1 MTNEFVSTAP
11 CGDVES
17 ISIITRKKS
26 KVKINKGDGRMKKD
40 GELSLEQ
47 LRQKLHISK
56 RKAAWMLQ
64 NGVIPCRIVDTPT
77 HLRYYVKEEDLRA
90 YMKHSITESKKE
102 FTRGQFSSRNKD
114 APETDEA
121 SGDEISVYSY
131 LSKKDRNKFER
142 MLEKRLA
149 IYPDAMTVKRVV
161 DIIGYSDKTIRWHIN
176 KGRIFT
182 ILQDRKFLVS
192 KYSLIKFLAS
202 DKGFAMQ
209 PKSEWHEKAIRWFI
223 KEMYKG

>member
-1 MTNEFVSTAP
+1 
-11 CGDVES
+11 
-17 ISIITRKKS
+17 
-26 KVKINKGDGRMKKD
+26 MKKN

-90 YMKHSITESKKE
+90 YMKQSVTESKKE
-102 FTRGQFSSRNKD
+102 FIRGQFSSRNKEY
-114 APETDEA
+114 PEANEA
-121 SGDEISVYSY
+121 SGAEISVFAY
-131 LSKKDRNKFER
+131 LSRKDRNKFER
-142 MLEKRLA
+142 ILEKRLA
-149 IYPDAMTVKRVV
+149 IYPDVMDIKRIVS
-161 DIIGYSDKTIRWHIN
+161 IIGYTDRTIRWHIG
-176 KGRIFT
+176 KGRIFA
-182 ILQDRKFLVS
+182 IIQDRKYLVS

-223 KEMYKG
+223 EELLH

>member
-1 MTNEFVSTAP
+1 
-11 CGDVES
+11 
-17 ISIITRKKS
+17 
-26 KVKINKGDGRMKKD
+26 MKKN

-77 HLRYYVKEEDLRA
+77 HLRYYVKEEDLRE
-90 YMKHSITESKKE
+90 YMSRSITESKKE

-121 SGDEISVYSY
+121 SGDGISVFAF
-131 LSKKDRNKFER
+131 LSRKDRNKFAK

-182 ILQDRKFLVS
+182 ILQDNKFLVS
-192 KYSLIKFLAS
+192 KFSLIKFLAS

-209 PKSEWHEKAIRWFI
+209 PKSEWHEKAIRWFV
-223 KEMYKG
+223 KEMNK

>member
-1 MTNEFVSTAP
+1 
-11 CGDVES
+11 
-17 ISIITRKKS
+17 
-26 KVKINKGDGRMKKD
+26 MKKN

-77 HLRYYVKEEDLRA
+77 HLRYYVKEEDLRE
-90 YMKHSITESKKE
+90 YMRRSITESKKE

-114 APETDEA
+114 APEANEA
-121 SGDEISVYSY
+121 SGAEISVFAY
-131 LSKKDRNKFER
+131 LSRKDRNKFER
-142 MLEKRLA
+142 ILEKRLA

-182 ILQDRKFLVS
+182 ILQDNKFLVS
-192 KYSLIKFLAS
+192 KFSLIKFLAS

-209 PKSEWHEKAIRWFI
+209 PKSEWHEKAIRWFV
-223 KEMYKG
+223 KEMNK

>member
-1 MTNEFVSTAP
+1 
-11 CGDVES
+11 
-17 ISIITRKKS
+17 
-26 KVKINKGDGRMKKD
+26 MKKD

-77 HLRYYVKEEDLRA
+77 HLRYYIKEEDLRE
-90 YMKHSITESKKE
+90 YMRRSITESKKE
-102 FTRGQFSSRNKD
+102 FTRGQFSSRNKES
-114 APETDEA
+114 PETDEA

-149 IYPDAMTVKRVV
+149 IYPDAMTVKRIVE
-161 DIIGYSDKTIRWHIN
+161 IIGYSERTIRWHIN
-176 KGRIFT
+176 KGRLFA
-182 ILQDRKFLVS
+182 ILQDRKYLVS
-192 KYSLIKFLAS
+192 KYSLIKFLS
-202 DKGFAMQ
+202 
-209 PKSEWHEKAIRWFI
+209 SR
-223 KEMYKG
+223 

>member
-1 MTNEFVSTAP
+1 
-11 CGDVES
+11 
-17 ISIITRKKS
+17 
-26 KVKINKGDGRMKKD
+26 MKKN

-77 HLRYYVKEEDLRA
+77 HLRYYVKEEDLRE
-90 YMKHSITESKKE
+90 YMRRSITESKKE
-102 FTRGQFSSRNKD
+102 FTRGQFSSRNKN
-114 APETDEA
+114 APETNKV
-121 SGDEISVYSY
+121 SGDEINVYSY
-131 LSKKDRNKFER
+131 LSKKERNKFER

-149 IYPDAMTVKRVV
+149 IYPDVMDIKRIVS
-161 DIIGYSDKTIRWHIN
+161 IIGYTDRTIRWHIG
-176 KGRIFT
+176 KGRIFA
-182 ILQDRKFLVS
+182 IIQDRKYLVS

-209 PKSEWHEKAIRWFI
+209 PKSEWHEKAIKWFL
-223 KEMYKG
+223 KEVYKG

>member
-1 MTNEFVSTAP
+1 
-11 CGDVES
+11 
-17 ISIITRKKS
+17 
-26 KVKINKGDGRMKKD
+26 MKKN

-90 YMKHSITESKKE
+90 YMRQSITESKKE

-114 APETDEA
+114 TPETDEA
-121 SGDEISVYSY
+121 SGDETSVYSY

-182 ILQDRKFLVS
+182 ILQDNKFLVS

-202 DKGFAMQ
+202 DRGFAMQ

-223 KEMYKG
+223 EVMNK